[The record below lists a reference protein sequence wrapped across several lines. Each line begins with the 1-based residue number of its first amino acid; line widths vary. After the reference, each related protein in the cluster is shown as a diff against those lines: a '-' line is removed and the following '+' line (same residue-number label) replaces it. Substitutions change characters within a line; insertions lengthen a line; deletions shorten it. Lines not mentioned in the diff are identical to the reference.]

1 MSVTFKAGSILSS
14 MDVQAVVIP
23 VNCVG
28 VPGDGLAKDWA
39 TIAPSAAQR
48 YRQYSDNGLMKIG
61 EPVFLPRT
69 FALADREW
77 WVAFPTKNHW
87 RDSSELMEIQ
97 LGLSNLTKKIGMFKI
112 KSIAFPL
119 LGAGL
124 GGLSPTV
131 VKEALV
137 NYCGTQIP
145 DVESYIYI

>member
-1 MSVTFKAGSILSS
+1 MSVTFKTGSILSS

-23 VNCVG
+23 VNCMG
-28 VPGDGLAKDWA
+28 VTGAGLAKDWA

-48 YRQYSDNGLMKIG
+48 YRQYAENSMMLIG
-61 EPVFLPRT
+61 EPT
-69 FALADREW
+69 FFSRSFSMANQQW

-87 RDSSELMEIQ
+87 RDHSELGEIQ
-97 LGLSNLTKKIGMFKI
+97 IGLVNLTKRIKLFKI
-112 KSIAFPL
+112 KSIAFPS

-145 DVESYIYI
+145 DVEAYIYI